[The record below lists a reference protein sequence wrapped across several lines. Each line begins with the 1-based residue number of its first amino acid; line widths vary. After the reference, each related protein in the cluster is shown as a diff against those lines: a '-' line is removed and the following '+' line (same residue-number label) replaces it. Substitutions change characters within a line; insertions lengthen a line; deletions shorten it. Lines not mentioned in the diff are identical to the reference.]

1 MSDTTANNPTPIT
14 TPDEPPIAK
23 PYLEVAGLKDVLH
36 KELEMIQAIVTRM
49 GGNSFQC
56 KGWLIGIFA
65 FVMAMNKDSNLFGP
79 WVLVLIGPLFLFWY
93 LDGFFLYVE
102 QRYRDLYRFTVK
114 KRTNPDYIAQTHTG
128 KELSA
133 KNSFYDL
140 NYTNFE
146 HQELLDKSVFMH
158 FRVSVRSFFNGTK
171 HNPSIDVLNK
181 VQPPLTIGSVM
192 VSKTLAPFYGMIF
205 LFIVTIASSEKL
217 KNIFSSGADTPKEPI
232 SIKLDS
238 ATLQILQKYGQM
250 PVPVQVTVEMPPV
263 IGAPAEKAKKGGE

>member
-217 KNIFSSGADTPKEPI
+217 KKWASIEANTPKDPI
-232 SIKLDS
+232 VVQLDS
-238 ATLQILQKYGQM
+238 MSLQLLKNYPPQTIKVELNTKPETILTPETGN
-250 PVPVQVTVEMPPV
+250 
-263 IGAPAEKAKKGGE
+263 